1 MILTKVDVNGINLDE
16 LIQKKIK
23 DQNLNQLLLIVP
35 TNRKIRSLKKEL
47 ISESPQQVT
56 AKINLETIGTFSTKI
71 LFGDHSSNSRVLS
84 EEASILLLK
93 QSFNEVE
100 LKYFSHYKKEI
111 PFGTLERVKNVIS
124 EYKRHGITPDKL
136 LIESRDLSGSEKI
149 KAIDI
154 AEIYKVYQKKIEE
167 LNVKEIGDVYS
178 GINNLNTKEFELVF
192 RELYESVDLII
203 INGFDE
209 FTSPEIDIINSISLL
224 KNTELFLSF
233 DYYKL
238 NPVIFSHLD
247 SCYDKLVK
255 KGFNK
260 IEDLSPSN
268 KNEFHGIIRKNLFSS
283 RDKKT
288 NDNFEDKIVR
298 IICPNRDKE
307 IEFIAKEIK
316 QLITK
321 SNIEPQKICIVFNL
335 INKYSPVIRD
345 IFNLYN
351 IPFNLTDRF
360 SLSTSA
366 PVISI
371 INFLEI
377 LENDFYYKNL
387 FRALSGSY
395 INIEDL
401 NLSYLL
407 KSSVD
412 LKIIAGYENW
422 RTSLKD
428 AVEQINEYGS
438 EENGNYSVNKEIY
451 KKALEDIEKI
461 YEALSN
467 FNKEM
472 PLDEFR
478 ENLFKLIFSMDI
490 PNKLINNGDTAVEEN
505 IKALTTFIETID
517 EIIDLFK
524 LEYGAKAKFKLK
536 FYLNQIRTA
545 VSSAR
550 YNIKEKPGFGV
561 QITTMNEIRGLQFDY
576 LFISGLCD
584 GDFPTRFTPEIF
596 FSGSFKKSEYN
607 HQTEERYHFYQSL
620 CSWENGLYLTFPM
633 NEEKKELV
641 ESNFLTEFT
650 SLFKCKNKDQ
660 QNYKD
665 LIFSREE
672 LLKLIGEIGV
682 DEFKKK
688 FNDETDL
695 RKIEKAIGID
705 SLRLNEPFGDSE
717 FTGNILK
724 DLNDESKKELEN
736 YKHKQ
741 FSITQL
747 ETYAKCPYKYFAERV
762 LKLQTIEEPTEEIE
776 ALELGSILHVI
787 LFKFYSEIRKKGIVL
802 FNCNDEEF
810 NFAKE
815 LIFKIAEEI
824 IEQVKFNSPLSF
836 YEKEKI
842 LGINENQKESILY
855 KFLIAERENKDG
867 YIPEFFEIG
876 FGKIEDGNKHIQVD
890 VKIDDINVR
899 GKIDRLD
906 INSSNES
913 YKVVDYKLSGKKPTT
928 QDLTEGI
935 SLQLPL
941 YMYAAKELIKTQLNK
956 DYEPAGSEIYSLK
969 VNEKDFGKN
978 LVKTGRITVKEYD
991 KETVEK
997 LINMNNEIINISLDS
1012 IKNYVN
1018 SIINGKFNLS
1028 TLSDRENKVCRFCS
1042 FRPICRIQEVD

>member
-1 MILTKVDVNGINLDE
+1 MFIRE
-16 LIQKKIK
+16 LII
-23 DQNLNQLLLIVP
+23 LN
-35 TNRKIRSLKKEL
+35 S
-47 ISESPQQVT
+47 
-56 AKINLETIGTFSTKI
+56 
-71 LFGDHSSNSRVLS
+71 
-84 EEASILLLK
+84 
-93 QSFNEVE
+93 
-100 LKYFSHYKKEI
+100 
-111 PFGTLERVKNVIS
+111 
-124 EYKRHGITPDKL
+124 
-136 LIESRDLSGSEKI
+136 
-149 KAIDI
+149 
-154 AEIYKVYQKKIEE
+154 
-167 LNVKEIGDVYS
+167 
-178 GINNLNTKEFELVF
+178 KEFESVF
-192 RELYESVDLII
+192 KELYNQVDLII

-209 FTSPEIDIINSISLL
+209 FTSPEIDIINSISQL
-224 KNTELFLSF
+224 KNAELFLSF

-247 SCYDKLVK
+247 SCYDKLVN
-255 KGFNK
+255 KGFKK
-260 IEDLSPSN
+260 IEDFSPSN
-268 KNEFHGIIRKNLFSS
+268 KNEFQENVRKNLFNS
-283 RDKKT
+283 RDKK
-288 NDNFEDKIVR
+288 NNEKFEENIVR
-298 IICPNRDKE
+298 INCANREKE

-316 QLITK
+316 QLIAK
-321 SNIEPQKICIVFNL
+321 SNVEPRKICIVFNL
-335 INKYSPVIRD
+335 INKYSPIVRD
-345 IFNLYN
+345 VFNLYK

-360 SLSTSA
+360 SLSTSS

-395 INIEDL
+395 INIKDL
-401 NLSYLL
+401 NLSYIL
-407 KSSVD
+407 KASVD
-412 LKIIAGYENW
+412 LKIISGFENW
-422 RTSLKD
+422 RTSLIN
-428 AVEQINEYGS
+428 AIEQINEYGS
-438 EENGNYSVNKEIY
+438 EENSNYTANKEIY

-461 YEALSN
+461 YEALN
-467 FNKEM
+467 IFNKEM
-472 PLDEFR
+472 SLDEFR
-478 ENLFKLIFSMDI
+478 KNLYELIYYMDI

-505 IKALTTFIETID
+505 IKALTTFIETVD

-524 LEYGAKAKFKLK
+524 LEYGEKAKFKLK

-550 YNIKEKPGFGV
+550 FNIKEKPGYGV

-620 CSWENGLYLTFPM
+620 CSWEKGLYLTFPM

-650 SLFKCKNKDQ
+650 SLFKCRNKDQ

-665 LIFSREE
+665 LIFSKEE
-672 LLKLIGEIGV
+672 LLKLIGEVGV
-682 DEFKKK
+682 EEFKKK
-688 FNDETDL
+688 YKDEKIDL
-695 RKIEKAIGID
+695 NKIENAIKID
-705 SLRLNEPFGDSE
+705 KLRLNEPFGNSE
-717 FTGNILK
+717 FTGNIFK
-724 DLNDESKKELEN
+724 DLDEESKKELED

-762 LKLQTIEEPTEEIE
+762 LKLKTIEEPTEEIE
-776 ALELGSILHVI
+776 ALELGSILHFI
-787 LFKFYSEIRKKGIVL
+787 LFKFYSEIRKKGIIL
-802 FNCNDEEF
+802 FNCSEKDFAFAEE
-810 NFAKE
+810 
-815 LIFKIAEEI
+815 LLFKIAEEK

-842 LGINENQKESILY
+842 LGINENKKESILY
-855 KFLIAERENKDG
+855 KFLNAERENKDG

-876 FGKIEDGNKHIQVD
+876 FGKIDDDNKHVQVD

-913 YKVVDYKLSGKKPTT
+913 YKVVDYKLSGKKPTS

-941 YMYAAKELIKTQLNK
+941 YMFAAKELIKTQLNK
-956 DYEPAGSEIYSLK
+956 NFEPAGSEIYSLK

-997 LINMNNEIINISLDS
+997 LINMNNEIINISLES

-1028 TLSDRENKVCRFCS
+1028 TLSDRENKVCRFCN